1 MAKSDKNEKKK
12 DKPTVNPDLE
22 GFNIEIDSFG
32 EIKTTYNIDDIN
44 DFLNKNVEDKKLE
57 ERDDYDDLKS
67 GKKKQ
72 NPKEGEEWW
81 GSNRTR

>member
-57 ERDDYDDLKS
+57 ERDDYDELKS

-72 NPKEGEEWW
+72 NPKEGEE
-81 GSNRTR
+81 

>member
-1 MAKSDKNEKKK
+1 MTRRNKNDKKK

-57 ERDDYDDLKS
+57 ERDDYEQLKS

-72 NPKEGEEWW
+72 NPKEDKG
-81 GSNRTR
+81 

>member
-72 NPKEGEEWW
+72 NPKEGEE
-81 GSNRTR
+81 

>member
-1 MAKSDKNEKKK
+1 MAKRKDKKEKK
-12 DKPTVNPDLE
+12 DKPTVNPALE

-44 DFLNKNVEDKKLE
+44 NFLNENVEDKKLE
-57 ERDDYDDLKS
+57 ERDDYEDLKS

-72 NPKEGEEWW
+72 NPK
-81 GSNRTR
+81 NKD

>member
-1 MAKSDKNEKKK
+1 MAKHDKNEKKK

-57 ERDDYDDLKS
+57 ERADYEELKS

-72 NPKEGEEWW
+72 NPKKNEK
-81 GSNRTR
+81 